1 MEIFFFLNCHME
13 CGYMVNKII
22 TAIIFVAFFC
32 LSIFIL
38 IFFTVLT
45 KFFFLYFSSLAVGT
59 KEGYRLFS
67 VTAVDKLECI
77 HESGKKNERL
87 IHIHLII

>member
-1 MEIFFFLNCHME
+1 MLLTIF
-13 CGYMVNKII
+13 YV
-22 TAIIFVAFFC
+22 
-32 LSIFIL
+32 
-38 IFFTVLT
+38 
-45 KFFFLYFSSLAVGT
+45 FSSLAVGT

-87 IHIHLII
+87 IGVHLIV